1 MIIALVAWFCARG
14 GAAPRDLVFLLL
26 FGLLL
31 AAGGL
36 GAWRALAAVER
47 LVEAGA
53 TAARETERA
62 GWQARLA
69 ESNAKAEAAR
79 SEAARAAARVSAEA
93 EHKVAALRAALSEL
107 EKRHETLPDGARPC
121 LDPGDLG
128 DLERLRRHP

>member
-1 MIIALVAWFCARG
+1 MIMALVAWFCARSG
-14 GAAPRDLVFLLL
+14 GPPRGLVLLL
-26 FGLLL
+26 VFGLLV

-36 GAWRALAAVER
+36 GAWRALAAIER

-53 TAARETERA
+53 LAARATERA

-69 ESNAKAEAAR
+69 ESNARVEAAR
-79 SEAARAAARVSAEA
+79 SEAALAAARVSAEA

-107 EKRHETLPDGARPC
+107 EKRNETLPDGARPC

-128 DLERLRRHP
+128 DLDRLRRHP